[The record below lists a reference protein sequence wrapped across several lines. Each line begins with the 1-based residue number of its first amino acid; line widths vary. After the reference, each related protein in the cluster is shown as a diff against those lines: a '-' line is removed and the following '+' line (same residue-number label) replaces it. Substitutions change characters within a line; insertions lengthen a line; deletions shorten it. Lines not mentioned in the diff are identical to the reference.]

1 MRLIRTLLAS
11 VRSEVKLL
19 RKRVRHSYPVYLS
32 ARCQVHT
39 SGRSYIGSNAVID
52 VAELILGEEVSIGSR
67 ARIEGQKVKIARRT
81 NINRDCKIYMGQ
93 RSLGIGSYCAISNGV
108 SFWGVDHNLGLPAV
122 QVRFYK
128 QILGLEY
135 QFADRGDICI
145 GNDVLIGE
153 KAIIMPGITIGDGAV
168 IGASSV
174 VTRAVEPYAIVAG
187 IPARLVK
194 ERFSEEI
201 RRFLLKLKW
210 WEWKDDVLRQN
221 REFFGCNLNA
231 LDSVS
236 EIEKKLSL

>member
-1 MRLIRTLLAS
+1 
-11 VRSEVKLL
+11 
-19 RKRVRHSYPVYLS
+19 
-32 ARCQVHT
+32 
-39 SGRSYIGSNAVID
+39 
-52 VAELILGEEVSIGSR
+52 
-67 ARIEGQKVKIARRT
+67 
-81 NINRDCKIYMGQ
+81 
-93 RSLGIGSYCAISNGV
+93 
-108 SFWGVDHNLGLPAV
+108 
-122 QVRFYK
+122 
-128 QILGLEY
+128 
-135 QFADRGDICI
+135 
-145 GNDVLIGE
+145 
-153 KAIIMPGITIGDGAV
+153 MPGITIGDGAV